1 MNSILATD
9 LFEVRPFK
17 AGDAAL
23 LASWMSASPMDLFLL
38 SSSLTFPVKPETLIE
53 KAERANPEEHRFYSV
68 FLIETGKHAGHFEI
82 KSINSKHRIGTG
94 AHIILSPEYRDKGM
108 GKDFVELMSKVAFT
122 TLDLYRIS
130 LSVHTVNQAA
140 IAAYK
145 KAGYFSEGLLRE
157 VLLFDGKRYSLYQMS
172 LLRSEWKEC

>member
-23 LASWMSASPMDLFLL
+23 LASWMSDSPKELFLL
-38 SSSLTFPVKPETLIE
+38 SSSLTFPVKAETLIE
-53 KAERANPEEHRFYSV
+53 RTEKADPEEHRFYSV
-68 FLIETGKHAGHFEI
+68 FLAETGRHVGHFEI
-82 KSINSKHRIGTG
+82 KNINTRHRIGTG
-94 AHIILSPEYRDKGM
+94 AHIVLSPEYRGKGI
-108 GKDFVELMSKVAFT
+108 GRQFIDLISEVAFT
-122 TLDLYRIS
+122 KLDLHRLS
-130 LSVHTVNQAA
+130 LSVHTVNLAA
-140 IAAYK
+140 IAAYR